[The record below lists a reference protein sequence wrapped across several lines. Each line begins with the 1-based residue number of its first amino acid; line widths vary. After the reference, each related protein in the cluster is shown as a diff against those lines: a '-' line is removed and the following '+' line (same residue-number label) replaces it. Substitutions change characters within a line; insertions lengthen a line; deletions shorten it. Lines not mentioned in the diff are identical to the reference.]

1 MLTGTEE
8 VTMSAH
14 DAGTTSR
21 TTKPSRAHRAGI
33 LLLLA
38 LFVSPLSAVHAQ
50 QPLPVAGN
58 SSMQEPAPRAAS
70 APMLAGHRFV
80 TPAIIRGPFISTYF
94 RNGLA
99 IGMAPG
105 SEIPLAVID
114 GKEITWETGDVLFST
129 LQLEYQYAVKDWMG
143 FWMNYGL
150 AGRLGTETASLL
162 SQGVTVTSGFR
173 VGWLLRLMQADDM
186 ALAGTVQITKAGYTA
201 VDLAGFV
208 QSIIDD
214 GLTDDDKL
222 VHDASLMIAG
232 AGLSYAWAIN
242 RTTGLTASGSAS
254 YGETP
259 DRKAGN
265 KWYFDVGG
273 AVDFDLSRT
282 IHAPIGAAI
291 AARTTSVPESDL
303 NLGNSAMT
311 ASFRLEYIGRPDLNL
326 GLEFASQWDD
336 IRDSDRS
343 LRYTTVAL
351 DFRYYF

>member
-1 MLTGTEE
+1 
-8 VTMSAH
+8 MSAH

-33 LLLLA
+33 LLMLMLFA
-38 LFVSPLSAVHAQ
+38 LPLSMAHAQ
-50 QPLPVAGN
+50 QPLPAAGD
-58 SSMQEPAPRAAS
+58 SSVQTPAPRTT
-70 APMLAGHRFV
+70 APMIAGHRFV
-80 TPAIIRGPFISTYF
+80 TSASVRGPFISTYF
-94 RNGLA
+94 RSGLA

-105 SEIPLAVID
+105 SEIPVAVID
-114 GKEITWETGDVLFST
+114 GQEITWKTGDVLFST

-162 SQGVTVTSGFR
+162 SQGVTVVSGFR
-173 VGWLLRLMQADDM
+173 VGWLLKLMQANDM
-186 ALAGTVQITKAGYTA
+186 ALAGTVQITKTGYTA

-208 QSIIDD
+208 QGIIDN

-222 VHDASLMIAG
+222 VHDASLMTAG

-242 RTTGLTASGSAS
+242 QRTGLTASGAVS

-259 DRKAGN
+259 DRTAGN
-265 KWYFDVGG
+265 DWYFDVGG

-282 IHAPIGAAI
+282 IHAPIGTAI
-291 AARTTSVPESDL
+291 AARTNSVPESDL
-303 NLGNSAMT
+303 NLGNSTTT

-336 IRDSDRS
+336 IRDSDRT

-351 DFRYYF
+351 DLRYYF

>member
-1 MLTGTEE
+1 
-8 VTMSAH
+8 MSAH
-14 DAGTTSR
+14 DAGTTDR
-21 TTKPSRAHRAGI
+21 TRKPFRAHRAAI

-38 LFVSPLSAVHAQ
+38 LFVPPLSAVHAQ
-50 QPLPVAGN
+50 QPLPAAGD
-58 SSMQEPAPRAAS
+58 SSVQTPASAS
-70 APMLAGHRFV
+70 APRLAGHRFV
-80 TPAIIRGPFISTYF
+80 TAAIIRGPFILTYF
-94 RNGLA
+94 RSGLA

-114 GKEITWETGDVLFST
+114 GREITWETGDVLFST

-162 SQGVTVTSGFR
+162 SQGVTVVSGFR
-173 VGWLLRLMQADDM
+173 VGWLLKLMQADDM
-186 ALAGTVQITKAGYTA
+186 ALAGTVQITKTGYTA

-208 QSIIDD
+208 QGIIDD
-214 GLTDDDKL
+214 GLTSDDKL

-232 AGLSYAWAIN
+232 PGLSYAWAIN
-242 RTTGLTASGSAS
+242 RTTGLTATGSVS

-259 DRKAGN
+259 DRAAGN

-282 IHAPIGAAI
+282 IHAPIGTAI
-291 AARTTSVPESDL
+291 AARVTSVPESDL
-303 NLGNSAMT
+303 NVGNSATT
-311 ASFRLEYIGRPDLNL
+311 ASLRLEYIGRPDLNL

-336 IRDSDRS
+336 IRNSDRS